1 MFVAIVSMND
11 TFLIS
16 NKVLLISKTQ
26 ITQEY
31 REYTRGDHALNHTD
45 YIDLSNHWLNMKNDN
60 VK

>member
-26 ITQEY
+26 ITQVY
-31 REYTRGDHALNHTD
+31 KEYTRGD
-45 YIDLSNHWLNMKNDN
+45 Y
-60 VK
+60 